1 MSSLIYGIMKRAD
14 IQEYEKL
21 HSHLMTMKN
30 QFEMLS
36 KKNPDGVV
44 NSFKIGLV
52 NKLLTDTTKLIGAYK
67 PFPDFEKF
75 DDNPKVFNSDVLMM
89 VAHYLTAVGRYK
101 KANITITESPLNN
114 DWMNSIE
121 KWNTE
126 D

>member
-1 MSSLIYGIMKRAD
+1 
-14 IQEYEKL
+14 
-21 HSHLMTMKN
+21 MTILR
-30 QFEMLS
+30 F
-36 KKNPDGVV
+36 
-44 NSFKIGLV
+44 
-52 NKLLTDTTKLIGAYK
+52 
-67 PFPDFEKF
+67 
-75 DDNPKVFNSDVLMM
+75 FNSDVLMM

>member
-1 MSSLIYGIMKRAD
+1 MKRAD

-21 HSHLMTMKN
+21 HSQLMTMKN
-30 QFEMLS
+30 LFEMLS

-52 NKLLTDTTKLIGAYK
+52 NKLLTDTNKLIGAYK

-89 VAHYLTAVGRYK
+89 VAHYLTAVGWYK